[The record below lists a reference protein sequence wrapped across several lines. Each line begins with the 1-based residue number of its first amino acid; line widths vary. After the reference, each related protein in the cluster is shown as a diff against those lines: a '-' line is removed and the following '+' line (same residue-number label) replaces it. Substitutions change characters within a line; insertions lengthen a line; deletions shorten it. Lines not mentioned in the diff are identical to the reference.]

1 MELSI
6 KISTKVNSF
15 EILSKIEES
24 IRVFF
29 PSWKNNEYSENIERF
44 PTKRV
49 EFTLI
54 DEIDSLEIFFQ
65 KIREQKILDTAFD
78 VLTIN
83 LKNDKT
89 NFSISR
95 QSALSGKISFIL
107 GDKTLGGTI
116 DIFIEKR
123 ELGSWLEQ
131 QTWHIGR
138 NIVPREIGDEYS
150 MNSDGEPN
158 EWFENYY

>member
-1 MELSI
+1 MEPSI
-6 KISTKVNSF
+6 KISSKVNSF
-15 EILSKIEES
+15 EIVSKNEEA

-29 PSWKNNEYSENIERF
+29 PSWMNNEYSENIEKF
-44 PTKRV
+44 PSKRA

-78 VLTIN
+78 VMTIN
-83 LKNDKT
+83 LENDKT

-107 GDKTLGGTI
+107 GDKALGGTI
-116 DIFIEKR
+116 DIFIQKQ

-138 NIVPREIGDEYS
+138 NMVPRSIGDEYS

-158 EWFENYY
+158 EWFENY

>member
-6 KISTKVNSF
+6 KISAKVKSF
-15 EILSKIEES
+15 EVVKKIEEA

-29 PSWKNNEYSENIERF
+29 PTWMNRNYLDDIEKF
-44 PTKRV
+44 PSKRA
-49 EFTLI
+49 EFTMI
-54 DEIDSLEIFFQ
+54 DEIDTLEVFFEKLRQ
-65 KIREQKILDTAFD
+65 QKILDTAFD
-78 VLTIN
+78 VMTIN
-83 LKNDKT
+83 LENDKT

-107 GDKTLGGTI
+107 GDKALGGTI
-116 DIFIEKR
+116 DIFIQKQ

-138 NIVPREIGDEYS
+138 NMVPRSIGDEYS

-158 EWFENYY
+158 EWFEKN

>member
-1 MELSI
+1 MESSI

-15 EILSKIEES
+15 EIVSKIEEA

-29 PSWKNNEYSENIERF
+29 PSWMNNEYSENIEKF
-44 PTKRV
+44 PSKRA

-78 VLTIN
+78 VMTIN

-116 DIFIEKR
+116 DIFIQKQ
-123 ELGSWLEQ
+123 ELGNWLEQ
-131 QTWHIGR
+131 QTWHNGR
-138 NIVPREIGDEYS
+138 NIVPRDIGDEYS

-158 EWFENYY
+158 EWFENY

>member
-1 MELSI
+1 MEPSI
-6 KISTKVNSF
+6 KISSKVNSF
-15 EILSKIEES
+15 EIVSKIEEA

-29 PSWKNNEYSENIERF
+29 PSWMNNEYSENIEKF
-44 PTKRV
+44 PSKRV

-78 VLTIN
+78 VMTIN

-107 GDKTLGGTI
+107 GDRTLGGTI
-116 DIFIEKR
+116 DIFIEKQ

-138 NIVPREIGDEYS
+138 NIVPRDIGDEYS

-158 EWFENYY
+158 EWFENY